1 MRLSRLLSEV
11 PGIQLPE
18 GDDPVIQGV
27 TDDSRKV
34 CAGWLFVA
42 RRGQNVDGHQYIPGV
57 LAAGASALVVEEA
70 VETRKGVVTILA
82 EDASVALAHLCEA
95 WCEHPTRELDLVGV
109 TGTNGKTTVTWLIHQ
124 LVRHGGIDSGLVGTV
139 GIQTGRLPAI
149 QPATMTTPPAPELSA
164 LLADMVDANCK
175 ACLME
180 VSSHALDQRRVDA
193 LQFSVAIFTNLTGD
207 HLDYHQDMA
216 NYAAAKA
223 RLFELLDE
231 DGTAIVNIDDQ
242 AAEIMIGAT
251 KAKNLIRVSTQSTPG
266 ADLSAEVRCEH
277 ADGTEI
283 ELTGLGFDGAVVTVP
298 LPGRHNV
305 QNVLCSVAA
314 ACALGLTAQ
323 QILPA
328 LQVLR
333 APPGRL
339 EPVEDPADE
348 VKAFVDYAHTDDAL
362 CQVLTAMRPAVP
374 EGAQLHVL
382 FGCGGDRDRSKRPRM
397 AQVATALADRVM
409 VTSDNPRTENPE
421 AIIQDIL
428 AGIPA
433 SAQAQVEHE
442 VERGRAIRQ
451 AVAAMNQNDVL
462 IVAGKGHEDYQILGT
477 HRIAFDDRSH
487 VAEALRYRAE
497 GAC

>member
-1 MRLSRLLSEV
+1 MRLSRLLAKV
-11 PGIQLPE
+11 PGIQPPK
-18 GDDPVIQGV
+18 GVDPVIQGV

-34 CAGWLFVA
+34 GEGWLFVA
-42 RRGQNVDGHQYIPGV
+42 RRGQNVDGHQYIPSV
-57 LAAGASALVVEEA
+57 LAAGAAALVVEDA

-82 EDASVALAHLCEA
+82 EDAAAALAHLCEA
-95 WCEHPTRELDLVGV
+95 WCEHPTHELDLVGV

-124 LVRHGGIDSGLVGTV
+124 LVRHGGIESGLVGTV

-164 LLADMVDANCK
+164 LLADMVDAKCK

-193 LQFSVAIFTNLTGD
+193 LQFSVAVFTNLTGD

-223 RLFELLDE
+223 RLFELLTE

-242 AAEIMIGAT
+242 AAKIMIAA
-251 KAKNLIRVSTQSTPG
+251 AKTNHLIRITTQSAPG
-266 ADLSAEVRCEH
+266 ADLSAEVRSESS
-277 ADGTEI
+277 DGTEI
-283 ELTGLGFDGAVVTVP
+283 AITGLGFDGAVVTLP

-314 ACALGLTAQ
+314 ARALGLTAD

-328 LQVLR
+328 LPVLR

-339 EPVEDPADE
+339 EPVEDPAHE
-348 VKAFVDYAHTDDAL
+348 VKVFVDYAHTDDAL
-362 CQVLTAMRPAVP
+362 YQVLSAMRPAVP
-374 EGAQLHVL
+374 DNAALHVL
-382 FGCGGDRDRSKRPRM
+382 FGCGGDRDRSKRQRM
-397 AQVATALADRVM
+397 ARVAATLADRVM
-409 VTSDNPRTENPE
+409 VTSDNPRTEDPE

-428 AGIPA
+428 TGIPE
-433 SAQAQVEHE
+433 SSLAQVDHE
-442 VERGRAIRQ
+442 VERGRAIRR
-451 AVAAMNQNDVL
+451 AVAIMQKGDVL

-487 VAEALRYRAE
+487 VAEALRYRSEE
-497 GAC
+497 GG